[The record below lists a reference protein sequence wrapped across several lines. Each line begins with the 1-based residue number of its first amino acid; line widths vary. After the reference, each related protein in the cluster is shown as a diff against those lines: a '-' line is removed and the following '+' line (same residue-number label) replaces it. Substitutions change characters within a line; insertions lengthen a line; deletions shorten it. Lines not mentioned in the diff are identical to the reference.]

1 MSLPS
6 LIIPFTFSW
15 FLLSRPLSARLG
27 LAATMTTFV
36 LASSR
41 LSRCV
46 VFERDPSGLRGVIGV
61 GGEVCSSC
69 GILVC
74 DTLSVEEMLSALMK
88 FWGLMLDSAS
98 RLYDLTLK
106 NATLSKMLLCTTES
120 SKVVYGVHG

>member
-1 MSLPS
+1 
-6 LIIPFTFSW
+6 
-15 FLLSRPLSARLG
+15 
-27 LAATMTTFV
+27 MTTFV